1 MTNINQLPHVSTL
14 NGIESNFKVFAGPG
28 AGKTT
33 WLTKHLEKVLRNS
46 KRLGK
51 TGKIACIT
59 YTNVAADEI
68 ANRLK
73 CDKSRFDISTIHS
86 YLYRNIVKPFSY
98 LIKEKENG
106 TMLFNI
112 NELDGHDEHIV
123 QGDRLRRWFT
133 TIGQLNSRDYN
144 VYHSN
149 QNKPKVIAELSSLDY
164 SFGGDNVELIIR
176 QNRGARLPKTNSE
189 LWVYKEKYWHDGI
202 MHYEDVLYFSYLILS
217 RSPRPVEF
225 IRNKF
230 HYIFIDEFQ
239 DTTELQTWI
248 INKICE
254 EGTKVGVVGDLAQS
268 IYKFTGAKRSDFVAF
283 KNEEITDYKLDYNHR
298 STKSIINF
306 LNLLRTDIE
315 QSYEDE
321 TEEGQPVC
329 ILIGT
334 IQAAKEWCELNNPD
348 EYIYILTRKNTSVA
362 EINNQLGVANDDLL
376 KGMYSNDS
384 NSSRAKFIHS
394 ILMGYKF
401 HEKED
406 FKNSLKEILRP
417 LKYASKNRILKLPL
431 RKIAITIIGELRN
444 QENRVKTIFEYYIDL
459 RTRISQ
465 EYSFKIGSGFHEG
478 AAKTFYERHTIDELL
493 PFVKVDTKSN
503 DLIRTIH
510 STKGTEFENVLIHFE
525 SSIDF
530 RNYIL
535 NCSNYIDTTDDDSRI
550 YYVGC
555 SRAMAKLYINIPDS
569 TQDDLEKIEEMNATY
584 VEV

>member
-1 MTNINQLPHVSTL
+1 M
-14 NGIESNFKVFAGPG
+14 
-28 AGKTT
+28 
-33 WLTKHLEKVLRNS
+33 TKHLEKVLRNS

-73 CDKSRFDISTIHS
+73 CDKNRLDISTIHS

-106 TMLFNI
+106 VMLFNI

-123 QGDRLRRWFT
+123 QSDRLRRWFA
-133 TIGQLNSRDYN
+133 TIGQLNSKDYN
-144 VYHSN
+144 IYNSR
-149 QNKPKVIAELSSLDY
+149 QNKPDVVAELSSLDY
-164 SFGGDNVELIIR
+164 AFSGDDVELIIR
-176 QNRGARLPKTNSE
+176 QNRGARLPKTNRE

-202 MHYEDVLYFSYLILS
+202 MHYEDVLYFSYLILTS
-217 RSPRPVEF
+217 SPRVVEF

-230 HYIFIDEFQ
+230 HYIFVDEFQ

-248 INKICE
+248 IDKICE
-254 EGTKVGVVGDLAQS
+254 VGTKVGVVGDLAQS
-268 IYKFTGAKRSDFVAF
+268 IYKFTGAQRSDFVAF
-283 KNEEITDYKLDYNHR
+283 KDGDTSNYKLDYNHR

-334 IQAAKEWCELNNPD
+334 IQAAKKWCELNNPD
-348 EYIYILTRKNTSVA
+348 ESIYILTRKNTSAA
-362 EINNQLGVANDDLL
+362 EINNQLGVANNDLL
-376 KGMYSNDS
+376 KGMYSNDA
-384 NSSRAKFIHS
+384 NSSRTKFIHS
-394 ILMGYKF
+394 VLMGYKF
-401 HEKED
+401 HEKKD
-406 FKNSLKEILRP
+406 FRNSLKEILRP
-417 LKYASKNRILKLPL
+417 LKYSSKNKVLKLAL
-431 RKIAITIIGELRN
+431 RKIVITIIDELSK
-444 QENRVKTIFEYYIDL
+444 QENRDKTILEYYTGL

-465 EYSFKIGSGFHEG
+465 EYGFEIGSGFRAG
-478 AAKTFYERHTIDELL
+478 AAKTFYEKHTIDELL
-493 PFVKVDTKSN
+493 SFVKVDTKSN

-510 STKGTEFENVLIHFE
+510 STKGAEFENVLIHFE
-525 SSIDF
+525 ASIDF
-530 RNYIL
+530 RKYIL
-535 NCSNYIDTTDDDSRI
+535 DCSNYIDTGEDDSRI

-555 SRAMAKLYINIPDS
+555 SRAMARLYINIPDS
-569 TQDDLEKIEEMNATY
+569 TQDDLEKIEKMNVTY